1 MPFFQEEIM
10 RAKPCG
16 ASVYGIDL
24 GKNLFHVVGT
34 DSSGHLVQRVS
45 LNRQTLF
52 HFFSN
57 ASVALIGME
66 ACPGSQWL
74 TRKLTAMGHTV
85 KIIPAQFVKPYVK
98 SNKNDLVDAAAIA
111 EAVTR
116 PSMRFVTPKSTEQLE
131 IQTLHRIRDRVVGSK
146 TQLINQIRAFCLE
159 FGIAIRQSVGLFK
172 ADFPAALADDSNDLT
187 PRMRVLL
194 EGLWVEFGALETRL
208 AELNKEIEV
217 LATRSEV
224 AHRLM
229 SIPGIGPLCATALI
243 AAVGDG
249 KQFGKARDMAAW
261 LGLVPRQYSTGGKTT
276 LLGMS
281 KRGNSYV
288 RRLLLHGARS
298 CVLHLN
304 RQRDQLGSWITKLA
318 TRMHTNKV
326 AVALANKLAKV
337 AWVVLTRPGSLYRGD
352 RDVAAM

>member
-1 MPFFQEEIM
+1 M

>member
-1 MPFFQEEIM
+1 M

-24 GKNLFHVVGT
+24 GKNLFHVAGN
-34 DSSGHLVQRVS
+34 DSSGRMLQRVT
-45 LNRQTLF
+45 LTRQTLF

-57 ASVALIGME
+57 ATAALIGME

-74 TRKLTAMGHTV
+74 ARKLTAMGHTV

-98 SNKNDLVDAAAIA
+98 SNKNDLLDAAAIA

-131 IQTLHRIRDRVVGSK
+131 IQTLHRIRDRIVGSK

-159 FGIAIRQSVGLFK
+159 FGIAIRQGVGLFK
-172 ADFPAALADDSNDLT
+172 ADFPAALADESNDLT

-194 EGLWVEFGALETRL
+194 EGLWTEFRALEIRL
-208 AELNKEIEV
+208 AELDKEIEM
-217 LATRSEV
+217 LAACSEV

-229 SIPGIGPLCATALI
+229 SIPGIGPLSATALI

-249 KQFGKARDMAAW
+249 KQFAKARDMAAW

-281 KRGNSYV
+281 KRGNSYI

-298 CVLHLN
+298 CILHLN
-304 RQRDQLGSWITKLA
+304 RQRDRLGSWIAQLA
-318 TRMHTNKV
+318 MRMHTNKV
-326 AVALANKLAKV
+326 AVALANKLARV
-337 AWVVLTRPGSLYRGD
+337 AWVVLTRPGNLYRGNLD
-352 RDVAAM
+352 LAVV